1 MRIPHLSRRERLSLK
16 MPRVCPTARVR
27 SIAPSFRR
35 RWKKTA
41 APARAHPPRR
51 AAAQMQCAQPSVPP
65 RTQRRAT
72 TMLSERRQ
80 FTGVTAPP
88 RRHGCGLT
96 LTFATASP
104 AHSSVS
110 PRASVLRRAPSA
122 SNICRP
128 RSFRHAHA
136 WSSPNPT
143 PRRAS
148 QTDGPA
154 ASIGGVLPSE
164 YRPRQVNAST

>member
-1 MRIPHLSRRERLSLK
+1 MRIPHLSRRERLRLSENASRLSHCA
-16 MPRVCPTARVR
+16 RARVR
-27 SIAPSFRR
+27 SFRR

-80 FTGVTAPP
+80 FTGITAPP

-96 LTFATASP
+96 LTFPTASP
-104 AHSSVS
+104 AFVRLASRIRPPPRSIGEQHLSASLVP
-110 PRASVLRRAPSA
+110 PRACVEFAQ
-122 SNICRP
+122 
-128 RSFRHAHA
+128 
-136 WSSPNPT
+136 PN
-143 PRRAS
+143 AA
-148 QTDGPA
+148 QGLTD
-154 ASIGGVLPSE
+154 
-164 YRPRQVNAST
+164 